1 MVLLHWLIK
10 AYAMLML
17 MSYVSVAQHVVSTNT
32 CESLYK
38 EYNVTCQSIGGE
50 GIDDL
55 CANAFDGDVAKTQWV
70 GVSAGSDK
78 SMWPQL
84 SVYFGTP
91 RLSTGY
97 VIVPGSNSV
106 GHNYGWILLGS
117 NDGKLGTISDSRD
130 QEVS

>member
-1 MVLLHWLIK
+1 MVLLYWLIK

-38 EYNVTCQSIGGE
+38 EYNVTCKSVGGAR
-50 GIDDL
+50 DNS
-55 CANAFDGDVAKTQWV
+55 CPNAFDGDAAKTQWV
-70 GVSAGSDK
+70 GVSAGSDT
-78 SMWPQL
+78 SMRPQL
-84 SVYFGTP
+84 SVYFGAP

-117 NDGKLGTISDSRD
+117 NDGKLGTILDSRD